1 MVEAKFKK
9 GDYIINRTSKCMGI
23 IKSVTPKGYY
33 TFKEYDGA
41 MFDELKEEGYE
52 LQINYQKFYD
62 LCTEEE
68 KEKLDNIIK
77 QKKRLTFLST
87 FFIF

>member
-33 TFKEYDGA
+33 AFKEYYGA
-41 MFDELKEEGYE
+41 IFDELKEEGYE

-77 QKKRLTFLST
+77 QKKG
-87 FFIF
+87 

>member
-9 GDYIINRTSKCMGI
+9 GDYIINRTSKDIGI
-23 IKSVTPKGYY
+23 VKNVTLKGYY
-33 TFKEYDGA
+33 VFKEFYGA
-41 MFDELKEEGYE
+41 MFDELKDEGYE
-52 LQINYQKFYD
+52 LQINYQKFFD

-77 QKKRLTFLST
+77 QKKG
-87 FFIF
+87 

>member
-1 MVEAKFKK
+1 
-9 GDYIINRTSKCMGI
+9 
-23 IKSVTPKGYY
+23 
-33 TFKEYDGA
+33 

-77 QKKRLTFLST
+77 QKKG
-87 FFIF
+87 

>member
-9 GDYIINRTSKCMGI
+9 GDYIINRTSKDIGI
-23 IKSVTPKGYY
+23 VKNVTQKGYY
-33 TFKEYDGA
+33 VFKEFYGS
-41 MFDELKEEGYE
+41 MFDELKDEGYE
-52 LQINYQKFYD
+52 LQINYQKFFD

-77 QKKRLTFLST
+77 QKKG
-87 FFIF
+87 